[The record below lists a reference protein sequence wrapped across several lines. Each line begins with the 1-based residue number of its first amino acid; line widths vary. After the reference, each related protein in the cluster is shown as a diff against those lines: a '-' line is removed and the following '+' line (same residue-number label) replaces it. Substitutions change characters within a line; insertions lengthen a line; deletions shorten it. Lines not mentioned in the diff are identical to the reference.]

1 MRTNIDID
9 DDLMRDALDVTGFKT
24 KREAVNEALR
34 ALVRQRRVAGISD
47 LFGTIEWEGDLD
59 DIRTNKVR

>member
-9 DDLMRDALDVTGFKT
+9 DEQMANAMKAGGFKT

-34 ALVRQRRVAGISD
+34 RFNQLEAQKEILKWRGKLKWV
-47 LFGTIEWEGDLD
+47 GDLD
-59 DIRTNKVR
+59 EMRRD